1 MMIHLDKLEDFV
13 SLNLNL
19 TAESSNEVELEK
31 IELESDMTF
40 T

>member
-1 MMIHLDKLEDFV
+1 MIHLDKIVDFV

-19 TAESSNEVELEK
+19 TTESSDEVELEK